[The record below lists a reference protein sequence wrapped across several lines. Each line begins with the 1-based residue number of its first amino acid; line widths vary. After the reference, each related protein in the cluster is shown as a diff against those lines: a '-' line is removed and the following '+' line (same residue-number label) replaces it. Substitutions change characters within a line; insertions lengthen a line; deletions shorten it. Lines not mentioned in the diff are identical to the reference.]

1 MEFDSLSKYLK
12 RLILISLLISLLPW
26 TGLTLATDV
35 AAAVSLSQAERKWLA
50 EHPEIV
56 LVTQARSY
64 PFEFFDDSG
73 TYRGV
78 AADYIALL
86 EQRLGM
92 RFKVLRAENPA
103 QLQAYIKSGAVDIVA
118 ATARTSVP
126 AQSMQ
131 VARPH
136 IVFPGV
142 IVAGDKY
149 PDLASLTG
157 KKVAVVKGRQWGHF
171 IGANSPQL
179 QITSMSDVATA
190 LEAISEGKVTALVSD
205 MATASYYIHREGMTD
220 INIVGRVEKDLEL
233 GIATR
238 KDWPELNRIME
249 KVLAGISDEE
259 HEAISRQWIHLKA
272 PTLIMGKTFWTLLFS
287 GLATVLLTFLGFILW
302 NRSLRQQ
309 VAARTRNLKKELE
322 WRTAA
327 EMEIQEAYEQ
337 LNRSH
342 NELKETQLQLIRA
355 AKMESIG
362 SLAAGVAHEVK
373 NPLMQIRLGLDYV
386 RDELVLD
393 QTCQDVVQ
401 DMETAVSCA
410 DSVINSLLDFS
421 REKKLSRELC
431 SLNKVIEDSL
441 TLVRHILSQNGVQ
454 VHLQLQGQLPKIL
467 LDENKIHQVF
477 INLVHNAVQAMP
489 RNGTLQISTYQS
501 GSPGK
506 KVLVA
511 EIADSGPGIGKED
524 MDKIFDPFYTTK
536 PVGKGSGLGLYVCRN
551 ILDLHGAEIE
561 LSNRDNGG
569 LCITIIFKTD

>member
-1 MEFDSLSKYLK
+1 MEFVSLSRDLK
-12 RLILISLLISLLPW
+12 RLILISLLISLLSW

-56 LVTQARSY
+56 LATQAWSY

-92 RFKVLRAENPA
+92 RFKVLRAETPA
-103 QLQAYIKSGAVDIVA
+103 QWQAYIKSGAVDIVA

-126 AQSMQ
+126 ALSMQ

-157 KKVAVVKGRQWGHF
+157 KKVAVIKGQQWGRF
-171 IGANSPQL
+171 IDANAPQL
-179 QITSMSDVATA
+179 QLTSMSDVATA
-190 LEAISEGKVTALVSD
+190 LEAISEGKVAALVSD

-272 PTLIMGKTFWTLLFS
+272 PILIMGKTFWTLIFS

-309 VAARTRNLKKELE
+309 VAARTRNLKQELE

-342 NELKETQLQLIRA
+342 TELKETQLQLIRA

-386 RDELVLD
+386 RAELVLD
-393 QTCQDVVQ
+393 RNCQAVVQ
-401 DMETAVSCA
+401 DMENAVRCA

-421 REKKLSRELC
+421 RENQLSLKLCR
-431 SLNKVIEDSL
+431 LNTVIEDSL
-441 TLVRHILSQNGVQ
+441 TLVRHILSQNGIQ
-454 VHLQLQGQLPKIL
+454 VHLRLQDQLPKIL

-501 GSPGK
+501 GPPGK

-511 EIADSGPGIGKED
+511 EVADSGPGIGKED
-524 MDKIFDPFYTTK
+524 MGKIFDPFYTTK

-561 LSNRDNGG
+561 LSNRNQGG
-569 LCITIIFKTD
+569 LCVKVTFKTD